1 MNLDEKLN
9 QNKESFD
16 NTSEIL
22 INSECIWEEW
32 KINFLWK
39 KEISLKYIIKKH
51 KWIFKLNLKL
61 NKDIKNIKN
70 NCIVPNVLSTKL
82 KSS

>member
-39 KEISLKYIIKKH
+39 KEISLKYM
-51 KWIFKLNLKL
+51 
-61 NKDIKNIKN
+61 IKNTN
-70 NCIVPNVLSTKL
+70 GY
-82 KSS
+82 SS